1 MSLKEYLKKISRFSD
16 NDYGKMV
23 RRQFADN
30 KGTSEL
36 GMLASPSGD
45 ELEQL
50 EKAVTIMTPAEK
62 EQAESLSDEQIQKIA
77 ADARIDAGIFAI
89 FINGYCLECKNG
101 NL

>member
-1 MSLKEYLKKISRFSD
+1 MTLEEYLKKISQFTD

-23 RRQFADN
+23 RRQFADD

-36 GMLASPSGD
+36 GMLVSPSAD
-45 ELEQL
+45 EFAQL
-50 EKAVTIMTPAEK
+50 KKAVAIMTPAEK

-77 ADARIDAGIFAI
+77 SDAQIDAGIFAI

-101 NL
+101 VK